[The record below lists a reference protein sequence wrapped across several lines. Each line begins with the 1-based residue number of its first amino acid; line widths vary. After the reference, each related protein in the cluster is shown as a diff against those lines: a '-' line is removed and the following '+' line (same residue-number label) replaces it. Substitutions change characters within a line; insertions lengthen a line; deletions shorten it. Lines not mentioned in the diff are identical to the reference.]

1 MKKFLFAVF
10 IFCIGSVFYSQKN
23 PFPKKMEVYYF
34 PTKDAAKI
42 IEYDFRFDLNITDY
56 EKASLD
62 FKKKIKSKKYS
73 KEKYTFNIY
82 NVVKENYKYKKDTN
96 QSLENKIITYNT
108 EYPSAGRHTALSK
121 N

>member
-10 IFCIGSVFYSQKN
+10 IFCIGDVFYTQKN

-62 FKKKIKSKKYS
+62 FKKKIKAKNYS

-82 NVVKENYKYKKDTN
+82 KVVIDGKEHEFAAGEVSNNVWCFYLPKE
-96 QSLENKIITYNT
+96 
-108 EYPSAGRHTALSK
+108 
-121 N
+121 